1 MAASQVLSSGS
12 GGNVHDDFFVIAT
25 GNPSRFHGRLEL
37 PMSLQTRFA
46 TVLLQPIRPDELL
59 RIVKGRAP
67 DMAEEEA
74 QRWRDSFFQAKQC
87 APNLTT
93 RALLEALKTS
103 VEEVKAASKAK
114 ATAET

>member
-46 TVLLQPIRPDELL
+46 TVLLQPIQPDELL